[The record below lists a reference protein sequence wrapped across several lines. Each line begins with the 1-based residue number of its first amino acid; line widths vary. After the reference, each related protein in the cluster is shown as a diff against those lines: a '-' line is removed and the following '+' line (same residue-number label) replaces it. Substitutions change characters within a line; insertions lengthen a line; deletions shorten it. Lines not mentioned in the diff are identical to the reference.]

1 MKNQV
6 KFGKWRFMLATL
18 LIALSFS
25 SCKDSFIYE
34 GEGDCN
40 VYYNISFKYD
50 YNMKFADAFAK
61 EVNSVAL
68 FVFDTNNTLVKSVIV
83 DDESVKN
90 ANFSIPL
97 ELPAGR
103 YELLAWAG
111 LKNTN
116 SFKLL
121 ADAKVGVTKRQ
132 ELQVKMNRKAVNGE
146 AVVDEDLSA
155 LFHGMMSLDFPAN
168 PGTYNA
174 TMSLMKNTNS
184 IRIML
189 QQMSDGMVAE
199 KFRYEITA
207 DNGYMDWNNN
217 ILEDEMLTYKP
228 WYVVTGTADYQP
240 DYGINADQSSDGT
253 VSVAIAE
260 FTLGRMI
267 DGKSP
272 ILTIWNIEEDRK
284 VFSIPIADYALL
296 VKGYYNRDM
305 NNQEYLD
312 RQDEYTMTFF
322 LDEDGDWLSASI
334 LVNSWRVVLN
344 NDIL

>member
-6 KFGKWRFMLATL
+6 KFGKWRLMLATL

-189 QQMSDGMVAE
+189 QQMSDGIVAE
-199 KFRYEITA
+199 QFRYEITA
-207 DNGYMDWNNN
+207 DNGLLDWNNDV
-217 ILEDEMLTYKP
+217 IADGMLTYEP
-228 WYVVTGTADYQP
+228 WCVLTGTADVAP
-240 DYGINADQSSDGT
+240 DYGTSSVTRADE
-253 VSVAIAE
+253 VSVAVAE
-260 FTLGRMI
+260 FTVNRMI
-267 DGKSP
+267 DGQSP
-272 ILTIWNIEEDRK
+272 ILTIYNVEDDTK
-284 VFSIPIADYALL
+284 VLSIPVADYALL
-296 VKGYYNRDM
+296 VKGNYNAQM
-305 NNQEYLD
+305 PNQEYLD
-312 RQDEYTMTFF
+312 RQDEYNMTFF
-322 LDEDGDWLSASI
+322 LDENGDWLSASI
-334 LVNSWRVVLN
+334 IVNSWRVVLN

>member
-6 KFGKWRFMLATL
+6 KFGKWRLMLATM

-25 SCKDSFIYE
+25 SCKDGFIYD

-68 FVFDTNNTLVKSVIV
+68 FVFDTNNTLVKSVV
-83 DDESVKN
+83 VNDESVKGD
-90 ANFSIPL
+90 NFAIPL
-97 ELPAGR
+97 DLPAGR

-111 LKNTN
+111 LKNSQ

-132 ELQVKMNRKAVNGE
+132 EMQVKMNRETVNGV
-146 AVVDEDLSA
+146 AVVDKDLSS
-155 LFHGMMSLDFPAN
+155 LFHGMMSLDYPST

-184 IRIML
+184 IRVML
-189 QQMSDGMVAE
+189 QQMSDDLVAE

-217 ILEDEMLTYKP
+217 ILEDEVITYKP
-228 WYVVTGTADYQP
+228 WYVVSGTADVQP
-240 DYGINADQSSDGT
+240 DYGTNADHSNGA

-272 ILTIWNIEEDRK
+272 ILTIWNKEENKK
-284 VFSIPIADYALL
+284 VLSIPIADYALL
-296 VKGYYNRDM
+296 VKGYYNREM

-312 RQDEYTMTFF
+312 RQDDYTMTFF
-322 LDEDGDWLSASI
+322 LDEDGKWLSASI

-344 NDIL
+344 NNIL